1 MNKFNDSIGDKRI
14 MASTQGTE
22 EPINSGLSTREI
34 LNKTPVPEATRIARR
49 QFLKLSAMFT
59 AAGALPLLD
68 MAKAARAA
76 EPDAPLRIGY
86 LPITDAT
93 PLLVAH
99 HNGLF
104 EQQGL
109 KVEQP
114 RLFRSWAQIVEAFL
128 AGQVNAVHLLS
139 PMTVWARY
147 GSKAK
152 ARVVAWNHMSGSGL
166 TVQPNVNTI
175 ADLAGTTVAIPF
187 WYSLHNVV
195 LQHLLKSKGLEP
207 IADGEPGPGQ
217 VKLVVMAPSDMVP
230 ALANKQIAGFTVAE
244 PFNAN
249 AEVLKVGKILR
260 FTGDVWKDHACCVV
274 LMHEADLEQRPEWS
288 QKVVNA
294 IVQAQ
299 AWIQDNRQ
307 ETARILSRDNPQK
320 YTPHTYEA
328 LANVLEPERLDAAL
342 YERNGAMVNTA
353 WKQKRIDFQ
362 PYPFP
367 SYTEELIRKLQ
378 GTLVSGRNDFLLEL
392 DPTFVAKDLV
402 DDRFVRKAILSTG
415 GPAAFG
421 LTDSFTREEIITV

>member
-1 MNKFNDSIGDKRI
+1 MS
-14 MASTQGTE
+14 GTHDF
-22 EPINSGLSTREI
+22 
-34 LNKTPVPEATRIARR
+34 KATRQTRR
-49 QFLKLSAMFT
+49 QILKLSALFSSM
-59 AAGALPLLD
+59 GALPLLQ
-68 MAKAARAA
+68 MANAARAA

-104 EQQGL
+104 EQEGL
-109 KVEQP
+109 NVEKP

-147 GSKAK
+147 GSQARAK
-152 ARVVAWNHMSGSGL
+152 VVAWNHMSGSGL
-166 TVQPNVNTI
+166 TVQPDIDHMTQ
-175 ADLAGTTVAIPF
+175 LGGTTVAIPF

-195 LQHLLKSKGLEP
+195 LQHLLKSQGLEP
-207 IADGEPGPGQ
+207 IAEGEPNARQ

-230 ALANKQIAGFTVAE
+230 ALANKQIAGYTVAE

-249 AEVLKVGKILR
+249 AEVLKVGKIMR
-260 FTGDVWKDHACCVV
+260 FTGDVWRDHACCVI
-274 LMHEADLEQRPEWS
+274 LMHEQDLEQRPEWS
-288 QKVVNA
+288 QKVLNG
-294 IVQAQ
+294 IVKAQ

-307 ETARILSRDNPQK
+307 ETAQIMSRDNPQK

-328 LANVLEPERLDAAL
+328 LANVLEPERLDSAL
-342 YERNGAMVNTA
+342 YESTGAIINTG
-353 WKQKRIDFQ
+353 WQDKRIDFQ

-378 GTLVSGRNDFLLEL
+378 STLVSGQNAFLHEL
-392 DPTFVAKDLV
+392 DPAFVAGDLV
-402 DDRFVRKAILSTG
+402 DDRFVKQAILNNG

-421 LTDSFTREEIITV
+421 IPESFRREETITT

>member
-1 MNKFNDSIGDKRI
+1 
-14 MASTQGTE
+14 MAHHDFKATQQT
-22 EPINSGLSTREI
+22 
-34 LNKTPVPEATRIARR
+34 RR
-49 QFLKLSAMFT
+49 QILKLSALFSGI
-59 AAGALPLLD
+59 GALPLLQ
-68 MAKAARAA
+68 MANAARAA
-76 EPDAPLRIGY
+76 EPHPPLRIGY

-109 KVEQP
+109 EAEKP

-128 AGQVNAVHLLS
+128 AGQVNAVHLLA

-147 GSKAK
+147 GSNARAK
-152 ARVVAWNHMSGSGL
+152 VVAWNHMSGSGL
-166 TVQPNVNTI
+166 TVQPHTNTI
-175 ADLAGTTVAIPF
+175 TELGGTTVAIPF

-195 LQHLLKSKGLEP
+195 LQHLLKSQGLEP
-207 IADGEPGPGQ
+207 ISDGTPGPRQ

-230 ALANKQIAGFTVAE
+230 ALASKQISGYTVAE

-249 AEVLKVGKILR
+249 AEALNVGKIMR
-260 FTGDVWKDHACCVV
+260 FTGDVWRDHACCVI
-274 LMHEADLEQRPEWS
+274 LMHEQDLNERPEWS
-288 QKVVNA
+288 QKVLNG
-294 IVQAQ
+294 IVKAQ

-328 LANVLEPERLDAAL
+328 LANVLEPQRMDTAL
-342 YERNGAMVNTA
+342 YESSGAIVNSG
-353 WKQKRIDFQ
+353 WNNKRIDFQ

-367 SYTEELIRKLQ
+367 SYTEELIRKLKT
-378 GTLVSGRNDFLLEL
+378 TLVSGKNEFLHEL
-392 DPTFVAKDLV
+392 DPAFVARDLV
-402 DDRFVRKAILSTG
+402 DDRFVKRAIMDNG

-421 LTDSFTREEIITV
+421 IPDTFSREETITT

>member
-1 MNKFNDSIGDKRI
+1 MTDFGDFK
-14 MASTQGTE
+14 
-22 EPINSGLSTREI
+22 
-34 LNKTPVPEATRIARR
+34 ATLQARR
-49 QFLKLSAMFT
+49 QFLKLSTLFS
-59 AAGALPLLD
+59 AAGALPLLQ
-68 MAKAARAA
+68 MASAARAA
-76 EPDAPLRIGY
+76 QPDAPLRIGY

-109 KVEQP
+109 QVEKP

-147 GSKAK
+147 GSQSRAK
-152 ARVVAWNHMSGSGL
+152 VVAWNHMSGSGL
-166 TVQPNVNTI
+166 TVQHHINRV
-175 ADLAGTTVAIPF
+175 ADLGGTTVAIPF
-187 WYSLHNVV
+187 WYSLHNIV
-195 LQHLLKSKGLEP
+195 LQHLLKSQGLEP
-207 IADGEPGPGQ
+207 ISDGNPGPKQ

-230 ALANKQIAGFTVAE
+230 ALANKQIAGYTVAE

-274 LMHEADLEQRPEWS
+274 LMHEQDLEQRPEWS
-288 QKVVNA
+288 QKVVNG
-294 IVQAQ
+294 IVRAQ

-328 LANVLEPERLDAAL
+328 LANVLEPERMDNAH
-342 YERNGAMVNTA
+342 YEGTGAIVNKD
-353 WKQKRIDFQ
+353 WKEKRIDFQ
-362 PYPFP
+362 PYPYP
-367 SYTEELIRKLQ
+367 SYTEELIRKLKT
-378 GTLVSGRNDFLLEL
+378 TLVSGQNAFLQEL
-392 DPTFVAKDLV
+392 DPAFVARDLV
-402 DDRFVRKAILSTG
+402 DDRYVKQAILANG

-421 LTDSFTREEIITV
+421 LPDSFSRVETITT

>member
-1 MNKFNDSIGDKRI
+1 MADSHDFH
-14 MASTQGTE
+14 
-22 EPINSGLSTREI
+22 
-34 LNKTPVPEATRIARR
+34 ATRNTRR
-49 QFLKLSAMFT
+49 QLLKLSALFSSM
-59 AAGALPLLD
+59 GALPLLQ
-68 MAKAARAA
+68 MANAARAA

-104 EQQGL
+104 EQEGL
-109 KVEQP
+109 NVEKP

-147 GSKAK
+147 GSQARAK
-152 ARVVAWNHMSGSGL
+152 VVAWNHMSGSGL
-166 TVQPNVNTI
+166 TVQPHINDM
-175 ADLAGTTVAIPF
+175 AELGGTTVAIPF

-195 LQHLLKSKGLEP
+195 LQHLLKSRGLEP
-207 IADGEPGPGQ
+207 ISDGEPGPKQ

-230 ALANKQIAGFTVAE
+230 ALANKQIAGYTVAE

-249 AEVLKVGKILR
+249 AEVLKVGKIMR
-260 FTGDVWKDHACCVV
+260 FTGDVWRDHACCVI
-274 LMHEADLEQRPEWS
+274 LMHEQDLEERPEWS
-288 QKVVNA
+288 QKVLNG
-294 IVQAQ
+294 IVKAQ

-328 LANVLEPERLDAAL
+328 LANVLEPERLDTAL
-342 YERNGAMVNTA
+342 YESTGAIVNTA
-353 WKQKRIDFQ
+353 WQDKRIDFQ

-378 GTLVSGRNDFLLEL
+378 TTLVSGQNAFLHEL
-392 DPTFVAKDLV
+392 DPAFVAGDLV
-402 DDRFVRKAILSTG
+402 DDRFVKQAILNNG

-421 LTDSFTREEIITV
+421 IPDSFRRQETITT

>member
-1 MNKFNDSIGDKRI
+1 MTDPSRY
-14 MASTQGTE
+14 
-22 EPINSGLSTREI
+22 P
-34 LNKTPVPEATRIARR
+34 ATRLARR
-49 QFLKLSAMFT
+49 HFLKLSALLS
-59 AAGALPLLD
+59 AAGALPLLQ
-68 MAKAARAA
+68 MANVARAA

-104 EQQGL
+104 EQEGL
-109 KVEQP
+109 VVDKP

-147 GSKAK
+147 GSQSKAK
-152 ARVVAWNHMSGSGL
+152 VVAWNHMSGSGL
-166 TVQPNVNTI
+166 TVQPHINSV
-175 ADLAGTTVAIPF
+175 DELGGTTVAIPF

-195 LQHLLKSKGLEP
+195 LQHLLQSRGLEP
-207 IADGEPGPGQ
+207 VKDGNPGPKQ

-249 AEVLKVGKILR
+249 AEVLKVGKLLR

-274 LMHEADLEQRPEWS
+274 LMHEQDLEQRPEWS
-288 QKVVNA
+288 QKVVNG
-294 IVQAQ
+294 IVRAQ

-307 ETARILSRDNPQK
+307 ETARILSRDNPQQ

-328 LANVLEPERLDAAL
+328 LANVLEPERMDVAL
-342 YERNGAMVNTA
+342 YERNGAIVNTD
-353 WKQKRIDFQ
+353 WNKKRIDFQ

-378 GTLVSGRNDFLLEL
+378 KTVMSGQNDFLQQL
-392 DPTFVAKDLV
+392 DPAFVARDLV
-402 DDRFVRKAILSTG
+402 DDRFVKQAILAQG
-415 GPAAFG
+415 GPAVFG
-421 LTDSFTREEIITV
+421 LPDSLTRQEIITV